1 MSYLIL
7 TKGESPLHS
16 HCRVGQEVEDAD
28 LDWRLE
34 ADGETQSGS
43 GEVSGDCS
51 AGGGDIN

>member
-1 MSYLIL
+1 M

-51 AGGGDIN
+51 AGDGDIN

>member
-7 TKGESPLHS
+7 TKGVSPLHS
-16 HCRVGQEVEDAD
+16 HIGQEVEDAD